1 MDHLSEIQAFLAI
14 ADLGSFTKAAEHL
27 GLSRSRI
34 SQLISRLE
42 DRLGVMLMHRTTR
55 SLTLT
60 PEGEQFRTGC
70 RQGIQ
75 HLEQAEAS
83 LKLMSTRLSG
93 PVRINSVGGVF
104 GETFLSKALAE
115 VVSEH
120 PEVTVHISYSS
131 SLIDLNRDPVDLVL
145 RIGKAPGHQVASAHL
160 GEIHHVLCASPKFVN
175 LYGFAQSPSDLEQLR
190 TISGT
195 PKTWELTRANERQVV
210 TPKSCW
216 HSPSSQAQRIAAE
229 QGLGIARLLTA
240 VAQDA
245 LAEGRLLRV
254 LPEWQIEPTQL
265 WLLWSNQGD
274 LPKRIEMVRDHLRV
288 RLTNLIG
295 DSRWDGLAQLG
306 QA

>member
-14 ADLGSFTKAAEHL
+14 ADLGNFTKAAEHL

-34 SQLISRLE
+34 SQLITRLE

-60 PEGEQFRTGC
+60 PEGEQFRSGC
-70 RQGIQ
+70 RQGIA

-83 LKLMSTRLSG
+83 LRLMSTRLSG

-115 VVSEH
+115 VLSEH
-120 PEVTVHISYSS
+120 PELTVHLNYSS
-131 SLIDLNRDPVDLVL
+131 NLIDLNRDPVDLVL
-145 RIGKAPGHQVASAHL
+145 RIGKEPGHQVASAHL
-160 GEIHHVLCASPKFVN
+160 GEIQHVLCASPKFVN
-175 LYGFAQSPSDLEQLR
+175 LNGFPQNPKDLEQFR
-190 TISGT
+190 TITGT
-195 PKTWELTRANERQVV
+195 PKTWELTRGHEVQVV

-216 HSPSSQAQRIAAE
+216 HSPSSLAQRIASE

-240 VAQDA
+240 VAQESLVA
-245 LAEGRLLRV
+245 GRLLRV
-254 LPEWQIEPTQL
+254 LPDWQIEPTQL

-274 LPKRIEMVRDHLRV
+274 LPKRIEMVRDHLRL
-288 RLTNLIG
+288 RLINLIS
-295 DSRWDGLAQLG
+295 DSRWDLLG
-306 QA
+306 